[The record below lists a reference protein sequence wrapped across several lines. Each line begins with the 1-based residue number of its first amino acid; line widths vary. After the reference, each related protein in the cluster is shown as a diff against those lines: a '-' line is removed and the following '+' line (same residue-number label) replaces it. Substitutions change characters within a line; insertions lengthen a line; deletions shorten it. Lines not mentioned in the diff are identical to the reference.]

1 MQSFMQLFPLR
12 LSSSFKRAG
21 GDNWRQMSKFHYLS
35 DQEIEASIS
44 DGAEHLRACTLDD
57 TTKIAVISI
66 PAASRYLERDQAS
79 RLIDMLTQHKL
90 APNVYKAAGCDDIHV
105 YLSFTEQVR
114 SDVLSKL
121 LTRLLKQEGF
131 DLTPED
137 LLVYPA
143 DAPVVLPLQKG
154 FAWLNKQLQVKVS
167 RDDISLESALPLF
180 LSNLHGSAV
189 SFEEVAQSVKDI
201 DQAES
206 FIEVAEPLEMPTQP
220 ALAACI
226 ITDRVSLETQAID
239 YSVDAAD
246 AVDACE
252 QSPLIELEPTLVLF
266 ANSDYS
272 DAKEVMPESCLV
284 DCDAVNMLEVVTSD
298 QQTSEFEM
306 TLPEQTAEI
315 DIYAAS
321 EFDYSV
327 TDRPEGAD
335 ECESAES
342 EMTIQ
347 QAVSISIE
355 PNASIDASASDD
367 QVEIVVAASMQLS
380 LFPELIQ
387 PQTVSSYEVK
397 KPKRPGR
404 PHALSSERSPPGDT

>member
-1 MQSFMQLFPLR
+1 MQLFPLR
-12 LSSSFKRAG
+12 LSSSFRRAG
-21 GDNWRQMSKFHYLS
+21 CDNWRQMSKFHYLS

-66 PAASRYLERDQAS
+66 PAASRYLECDQVS
-79 RLIDMLTQHKL
+79 CLIDMLTQHKL
-90 APNVYKAAGCDDIHV
+90 APNVYKAAGCDDIHI

-114 SDVLSKL
+114 SDDLSKL
-121 LTRLLKQEGF
+121 LSRLLKQEGF

-167 RDDISLESALPLF
+167 RDDISLDSALPLF

-189 SFEEVAQSVKDI
+189 SFDEVAQSVKDI

-206 FIEVAEPLEMPTQP
+206 YIEVAEPLEMPTQP
-220 ALAACI
+220 VLAACI
-226 ITDRVSLETQAID
+226 ITDQVSLETQAID
-239 YSVDAAD
+239 YSVDAPD
-246 AVDACE
+246 AIDAYE
-252 QSPLIELEPTLVLF
+252 QSPLIDLEPALVLF
-266 ANSDYS
+266 ANTDYS
-272 DAKEVMPESCLV
+272 DAANVLPESCLV
-284 DCDAVNMLEVVTSD
+284 DCDAINMFEVVTSD
-298 QQTSEFEM
+298 QQTSDFEIAR
-306 TLPEQTAEI
+306 PEETAEI
-315 DIYAAS
+315 HVYAAS

-327 TDRPEGAD
+327 TDLAEGTSGY
-335 ECESAES
+335 ELAEA
-342 EMTIQ
+342 EMILP
-347 QAVSISIE
+347 AVSTSFE
-355 PNASIDASASDD
+355 QNTSVDVSAADD
-367 QVEIVVAASMQLS
+367 QVEIVIAASMQLS

-387 PQTVSSYEVK
+387 PQTVSNYELK

-404 PHALSSERSPPGDT
+404 VHALTSERSPPGDT

>member
-1 MQSFMQLFPLR
+1 MQLFPLR
-12 LSSSFKRAG
+12 LSSSFRRAG

-35 DQEIEASIS
+35 DEEIEASIT

-66 PAASRYLERDQAS
+66 PSASKYLERDQVS
-79 RLIDMLTQHKL
+79 CLIDMLTQHKL
-90 APNVYKAAGCDDIHV
+90 APNVYKAAGCDDIHI

-121 LTRLLKQEGF
+121 LSRLLKQEGF

-167 RDDISLESALPLF
+167 REDISLDSALPLF
-180 LSNLHGSAV
+180 LSNLSGSAV
-189 SFEEVAQSVKDI
+189 SFEEVAQSVKEI
-201 DQAES
+201 DQAEC
-206 FIEVAEPLEMPTQP
+206 FIEVAEPLEEPTQP
-220 ALAACI
+220 ALAACVI
-226 ITDRVSLETQAID
+226 NGQIPLETQAID
-239 YSVDAAD
+239 YSVDAAG

-252 QSPLIELEPTLVLF
+252 QSPLIDLDPTLVLF
-266 ANSDYS
+266 ANSDCS
-272 DAKEVMPESCLV
+272 DAQEVLPESFLA
-284 DCDAVNMLEVVTSD
+284 DCDAGNTLEVVTSD

-306 TLPEQTAEI
+306 SLPEQTAEI
-315 DIYAAS
+315 GIYAAS

-327 TDRPEGAD
+327 SDLPEGEVGHD
-335 ECESAES
+335 SAES

-355 PNASIDASASDD
+355 QNASSDASASDD
-367 QVEIVVAASMQLS
+367 QVDSVVAASMQLS

-387 PQTVSSYEVK
+387 PQAISSYELK